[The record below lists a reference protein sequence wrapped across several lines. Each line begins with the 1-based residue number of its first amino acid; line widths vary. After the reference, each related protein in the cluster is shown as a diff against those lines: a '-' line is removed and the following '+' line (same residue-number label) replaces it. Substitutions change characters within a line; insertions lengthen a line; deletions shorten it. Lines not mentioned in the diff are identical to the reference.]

1 MEMKELLL
9 RVREAQK
16 LNMRQFAEKIGVP
29 YPAYR
34 KYEVEGVMP
43 PAVVIIKIAQALQVS
58 ADYILGLRDT
68 PRPNEVSTEKTKK
81 ALALLDTLRAC
92 LND

>member
-1 MEMKELLL
+1 MDMQELLT
-9 RVREAQK
+9 RVREGEN

-29 YPAYR
+29 YHAYR

-58 ADYILGLRDT
+58 ADYVLGLSDE
-68 PRPNEVSTEKTKK
+68 PRPQKYDAGEVAELFALRDALKTVVTK
-81 ALALLDTLRAC
+81 
-92 LND
+92 

>member
-1 MEMKELLL
+1 MDMQELLT
-9 RVREAQK
+9 RVREGEH

-29 YPAYR
+29 YHAYR

-58 ADYILGLRDT
+58 ADYVLGLRDT
-68 PRPNEVSTEKTKK
+68 PKPNEVSAEKTKK

-92 LND
+92 LNE